1 MRSALCAGSLMASLL
16 AGCEQAKKPEQ
27 TAAES
32 GSAASNPATE
42 STPIMPTSA
51 SFGKTSDGTEVQLF
65 TLTNAHGLQATIS
78 TYGAS

>member
-1 MRSALCAGSLMASLL
+1 MAAITSLL
-16 AGCEQAKKPEQ
+16 TLGACNQTSSPEQ
-27 TAAES
+27 GAASATTAAS
-32 GSAASNPATE
+32 DTTSAQNGATAA
-42 STPIMPTSA
+42 MPTSA